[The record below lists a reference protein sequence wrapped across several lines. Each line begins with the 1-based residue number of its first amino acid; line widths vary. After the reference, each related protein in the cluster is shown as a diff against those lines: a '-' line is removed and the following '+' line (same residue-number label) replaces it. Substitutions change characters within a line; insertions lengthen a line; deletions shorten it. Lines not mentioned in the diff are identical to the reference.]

1 MKKKTLALV
10 LSLILIVGGVVG
22 GSIAWLTDTTSEVEN
37 TFTVGKVDIDLT
49 ETTTDYKMV
58 PGNAIEKDPTVT
70 VKSGSEECWLFVKVE
85 ESANLDTYID
95 YAIADGWTELEEG
108 SGVYYR
114 EVAASQ
120 ADTAFSVLNDNK
132 VSVKETVTTEQMEA
146 AGETAPTLTFTAY
159 AIQKANIGTAAEAWA
174 ALNPTTQG

>member
-1 MKKKTLALV
+1 
-10 LSLILIVGGVVG
+10 
-22 GSIAWLTDTTSEVEN
+22 
-37 TFTVGKVDIDLT
+37 
-49 ETTTDYKMV
+49 MV

-132 VSVKETVTTEQMEA
+132 VSVKETRCV
-146 AGETAPTLTFTAY
+146 
-159 AIQKANIGTAAEAWA
+159 
-174 ALNPTTQG
+174 